1 MKVKKIWI
9 GAGVLLTAV
18 VVYIIA
24 TLASIK
30 NGLKV
35 SLKGLAIDSFD
46 PTKPSSIPAKIRF
59 KIDNFTARRVTVS
72 ALQLEAFT
80 QGGEK
85 LGTVNMPTFRQTY
98 ERKESGESEVV
109 AIIQTAQM
117 LKAASNLLPA
127 DGSTTD
133 KLQAL
138 FNIALSSK
146 IGQKVKLKGSIS
158 IKAGIFPAFR
168 KNFEFEEEI

>member
-1 MKVKKIWI
+1 MKAKKIWI

-72 ALQLEAFT
+72 ALEIEAFT
-80 QGGEK
+80 QSGEK
-85 LGTVNMPTFRQTY
+85 LGAVSMPNFRQTY
-98 ERKESGESEVV
+98 EKKQSGESEVV
-109 AIIQTAQM
+109 AIIQTAQI
-117 LKAASNLLPA
+117 LKAASNLLP

-158 IKAGIFPAFR
+158 IKAGVFPAFR